1 MLLDKAIKKSPNFF
15 NKMEDEDSI
24 NIYDS
29 DSFLDL
35 LDSDDYES
43 NPTSKQQLQQ
53 KSQTPSAVTA
63 DSEGKIGE
71 FRHGIVSKLL
81 EKFEIIF
88 TAGTFYLYDD
98 EYGYYIEHD
107 EDSLN
112 ARIEEEFEDPAKNS
126 IFLTKEA
133 TAELKRNTLVKKGF
147 EFNPSREYI
156 NFEDFVYNI
165 KTGEILNHS
174 PDFALN
180 YVVPAKIRSKSSYM
194 PNFLKFVDTL
204 CEGDESKIARLQE
217 FLGVLLSPLQPKNA
231 FFFIGVHDC
240 GKTTLSNFV
249 EELIGEDF
257 VSSVPLDAFDKDF
270 EFSQIF
276 EKRLNVCDE
285 LCDEY
290 NSRIWSIFKRLTGK
304 GKVSINRKYQKPL
317 SCHPNVKLLI
327 TGNKLP
333 IIPDDSS
340 LPERI
345 QVIFFNYS
353 VPKSER
359 DSSLPQKLWAERDAI
374 VHWALDGLSRYLKKG
389 EKFTS
394 TTDNDVIKSKYITA
408 DSLTF
413 FIETY
418 LQYEDEA
425 KTTTNAIFNAYNGFC
440 GENRIPFGKRK
451 SRKALKATIRNYFP
465 DAVETKI
472 GTLQG
477 FKNIKLLTKENVY
490 ENA

>member
-1 MLLDKAIKKSPNFF
+1 MELLDELCKKIDNLTIFDDDL
-15 NKMEDEDSI
+15 DEE
-24 NIYDS
+24 
-29 DSFLDL
+29 L
-35 LDSDDYES
+35 DDYDTES
-43 NPTSKQQLQQ
+43 IINLVSDEKPDPPQQLPQ
-53 KSQTPSAVTA
+53 KPEQPTATPTNG
-63 DSEGKIGE
+63 EGKIGE
-71 FRHGIVSKLL
+71 FRHGLVSKLL
-81 EKFEIIF
+81 EKLEIIF
-88 TAGTFYLYDD
+88 TNGTFYIYDKK
-98 EYGYYIEHD
+98 YGYYVEYD

-112 ARIEEEFEDPAKNS
+112 SLIEEEFEDPAKNS

-133 TAELKRNTLVKKGF
+133 TAELKRNTYVKKDF
-147 EFNPSREYI
+147 EFNPSHEHI

-165 KTGEILNHS
+165 KTGEISNHS
-174 PDFALN
+174 PDFAFN
-180 YVVPAKIRSKSSYM
+180 YVVPAKIRSSSSYM
-194 PNFLKFVDTL
+194 PNFLKFVDAL
-204 CEGDESKIARLQE
+204 CESDKNKIARLQE

-231 FFFIGVHDC
+231 FFFIGTPNC

-257 VSSVPLDAFDKDF
+257 VSSVPLDAFDKAF

-276 EKRLNVCDE
+276 GKRLNVCDE

-290 NSRIWSIFKRLTGK
+290 SSRNWSIFKRLTGD

-317 SCHPNVKLLI
+317 SCHQNVKLLI

-333 IIPDDSS
+333 VIPDDSS

-353 VPKSER
+353 VPKNDR
-359 DSSLPQKLWAERDAI
+359 DSTLLQKLWFERDAI
-374 VHWALDGLSRYLKKG
+374 VHWALEGLSRYLKKG

-394 TTDNDVIKSKYITA
+394 ITDNDVIKSKYITA

-413 FIETY
+413 FIETS

-425 KTTTNAIFNAYNGFC
+425 KTTTDEIFKAYNFFC
-440 GENRIPFGKRK
+440 GENRIPLGKRK
-451 SRKALKATIRNYFP
+451 SRKALKAAIRSYFP

-477 FKNIKLLTKENVY
+477 FRHLKLT
-490 ENA
+490 

>member
-1 MLLDKAIKKSPNFF
+1 MKLLDELYKSVDNLSIFDDDCNEEYDEYDTESIIDLINEKEHPAKKQPQPKPEFPF
-15 NKMEDEDSI
+15 
-24 NIYDS
+24 
-29 DSFLDL
+29 
-35 LDSDDYES
+35 
-43 NPTSKQQLQQ
+43 
-53 KSQTPSAVTA
+53 AVTT
-63 DSEGKIGE
+63 DGEGKIGE
-71 FRHGIVSKLL
+71 FRHGLVSKLL
-81 EKFEIIF
+81 EKFIIIF
-88 TAGTFYLYDD
+88 TAGTFYLYNE
-98 EYGYYIEHD
+98 EYGYYVEHD
-107 EDSLN
+107 EDYLN

-133 TAELKRNTLVKKGF
+133 TAELKRKTLASNEFV
-147 EFNPSREYI
+147 FNPSQEEI
-156 NFEDFVYNI
+156 NFVDGVYNI
-165 KTGEILNHS
+165 KTGKILEHS
-174 PDFALN
+174 PDFLFN
-180 YVVPAKIRSKSSYM
+180 YVIPANIRNRSLYM

-240 GKTTLSNFV
+240 GKTTLANFI
-249 EELIGEDF
+249 EKLIGEEF
-257 VSSVPLDAFDKDF
+257 VSSVPLDAFDKHF

-276 EKRLNVCDE
+276 GKRLNVCDE
-285 LCDEY
+285 LCEEY
-290 NSRIWSIFKRLTGK
+290 NSRVWSIFKRLTGM
-304 GKVSINRKYQKPL
+304 GKVSINRKYQNPL

-333 IIPDDSS
+333 VIPDDSS
-340 LPERI
+340 LHERI
-345 QVIFFNYS
+345 QVIFFNHS

-359 DSSLPQKLWAERDAI
+359 DSTLPQKLWAERDGI
-374 VHWALDGLSRYLKKG
+374 VHWALEGLSRFLKKG

-394 TTDNDVIKSKYITA
+394 TTDNDVIKGKYITA

-425 KTTTNAIFNAYNGFC
+425 KTTTDAIFNAYNNFC
-440 GENRIPFGKRK
+440 GENRIPLGKRK
-451 SRKALKATIRNYFP
+451 SRKALKAAIRSYFP

-477 FKNIKLLTKENVY
+477 FRHLKLT
-490 ENA
+490 

>member
-1 MLLDKAIKKSPNFF
+1 MKLLDELYKSVDNLSIFDDDCNEEYDEYDTESIIDLINEKEHPAKKQPQPKPEFPF
-15 NKMEDEDSI
+15 
-24 NIYDS
+24 
-29 DSFLDL
+29 
-35 LDSDDYES
+35 
-43 NPTSKQQLQQ
+43 
-53 KSQTPSAVTA
+53 AVTT
-63 DSEGKIGE
+63 DGERKIGE
-71 FRHGIVSKLL
+71 FRHGLVSKLL
-81 EKFEIIF
+81 EKFIIIF
-88 TAGTFYLYDD
+88 TAGTFYLYNE
-98 EYGYYIEHD
+98 EYGYYVEHD
-107 EDSLN
+107 EDYLN

-133 TAELKRNTLVKKGF
+133 TAELKRKTLASKEFV
-147 EFNPSREYI
+147 FNPGQEEI
-156 NFEDFVYNI
+156 NFVDGVYNI
-165 KTGEILNHS
+165 KTGKILEHS
-174 PDFALN
+174 PDFLFN
-180 YVVPAKIRSKSSYM
+180 YVIPANIRNRSLYM

-240 GKTTLSNFV
+240 GKTTLANFI
-249 EELIGEDF
+249 EKLIGEEF
-257 VSSVPLDAFDKDF
+257 VSSVPLDAFDKHF

-276 EKRLNVCDE
+276 GKRLNVCDE
-285 LCDEY
+285 LCEEY
-290 NSRIWSIFKRLTGK
+290 NSRVWSIFKRLTGM
-304 GKVSINRKYQKPL
+304 GKVSINRKYQNPL

-333 IIPDDSS
+333 VIPDDSS
-340 LPERI
+340 LHERI
-345 QVIFFNYS
+345 QVIFLNHS

-359 DSSLPQKLWAERDAI
+359 DSTLPQKLWAERDGI
-374 VHWALDGLSRYLKKG
+374 VHWALEGLSRFLKKG

-394 TTDNDVIKSKYITA
+394 TTDNDVIKGKYITA

-425 KTTTNAIFNAYNGFC
+425 KTTTDAIFNAYNNFC
-440 GENRIPFGKRK
+440 GENRIPLGKRK
-451 SRKALKATIRNYFP
+451 SRKALKAAIRSYFP

-477 FKNIKLLTKENVY
+477 FRHLKLT
-490 ENA
+490 